1 MTAEIAKFQQMMWAV
16 NTATSILLLALLVL
30 RKNYRKYPAFTVYIC
45 VNLALGIS
53 LFLIYRR
60 WGFSSLS
67 AWLFGWGM
75 QAVVICARALA
86 VAELCRHL
94 LSRYPGIWA
103 LAQRVLLACAGLVLL
118 YSGLAARRQWELAL
132 PSADR
137 GLELAV
143 AAVIVLLFVFARHY
157 EVRPNGTDRSLAI
170 GFCLYSCFRALN
182 DTILE
187 RYLYDYEKVW
197 SLLGMVAF
205 FASLFLW
212 SWALRKS
219 QTQVVAEANLLPV
232 GAYQTLAPQIN
243 LRLRTLNEQLSKI
256 LKPEVT
262 RH

>member
-1 MTAEIAKFQQMMWAV
+1 M
-16 NTATSILLLALLVL
+16 
-30 RKNYRKYPAFTVYIC
+30 
-45 VNLALGIS
+45 
-53 LFLIYRR
+53 
-60 WGFSSLS
+60 
-67 AWLFGWGM
+67 
-75 QAVVICARALA
+75 
-86 VAELCRHL
+86 
-94 LSRYPGIWA
+94 
-103 LAQRVLLACAGLVLL
+103 
-118 YSGLAARRQWELAL
+118 
-132 PSADR
+132 
-137 GLELAV
+137 
-143 AAVIVLLFVFARHY
+143 
-157 EVRPNGTDRSLAI
+157 RPNGTDRSLAI

-197 SLLGMVAF
+197 SLLGMLAF